1 MKFSFLIFFLLIAP
15 SVHTENRYAN
25 ICELKKEKDLSHLSF
40 EIKILK
46 EGFYIHPDAPL
57 SAMIK
62 ENKNLEIKKP
72 LSFKKEE
79 AAKSFDNNKKLSSLK
94 FTRSAKASSKAPSAK
109 VESSFFLCSAKICEE
124 QKNLSKCG
132 YK

>member
-1 MKFSFLIFFLLIAP
+1 MKFSFLIFFLLVAP
-15 SVHTENRYAN
+15 SVHSENLYAN
-25 ICELKKEKDLSHLSF
+25 ICELKKEKGLSHLSF

-57 SAMIK
+57 SALIK

-72 LSFKKEE
+72 LSLKKEE
-79 AAKSFDNNKKLSSLK
+79 ATKSFDNNKKLNSLRFK
-94 FTRSAKASSKAPSAK
+94 RSAKASSEAPSAK
-109 VESSFFLCSAKICEE
+109 VQSSFFLCSAKICEE
-124 QKNLSKCG
+124 QKNLSKCS